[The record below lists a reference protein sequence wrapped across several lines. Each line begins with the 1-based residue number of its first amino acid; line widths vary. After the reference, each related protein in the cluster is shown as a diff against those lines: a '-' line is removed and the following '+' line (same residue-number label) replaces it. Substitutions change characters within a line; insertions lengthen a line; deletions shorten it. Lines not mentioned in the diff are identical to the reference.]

1 MTSPEYSSHF
11 SLANIPFGVASSTS
25 HPDPQCVTRLEN
37 TVIFLDVLHQ
47 SGGFAEVSGLP
58 KDVFNKPT
66 LNDYA
71 ALSKPLHREVR
82 KVLQN
87 ALKGQLPENSTEDI
101 RDVTL
106 HLPIAVGGFTDLTRI
121 NPADFSCSLHHVRR
135 AGKAIINDERPPPGF
150 FNFPIG
156 YSGRA
161 STIVVSGTP
170 IIRPKGHFF
179 DRTST
184 SEKKPIIYGPSR
196 VMDWELEMGFIVGQ
210 GVARLEGLN
219 AKDADE
225 HIFGAVILNDWSA
238 RDIQGCEMI
247 PLGPLNGKAFGTSIS
262 PWIVTLDALA
272 PFATPGPKAEVALAS
287 HLEDVVESSYAI
299 DFKVELIIEDQVTT
313 VSESKLQD
321 LHWSG
326 RQMCAHL
333 ASSGADVRTGDI
345 LGTGTISGPDEGSM
359 GCLLE
364 ITSGGKEPL
373 TLGSGHKRH
382 MLQDW
387 DTVRMTAVAGGSA
400 SGVGFGECIGQLQ
413 PAKAR

>member
-11 SLANIPFGVASSTS
+11 SLANIPFGVASSTC
-25 HPDPQCVTRLEN
+25 HPNPQCVTRLQN
-37 TVIFLDVLHQ
+37 NVIFLDVLHQ
-47 SGGFAEVSGLP
+47 SGVFAKVSGLP
-58 KDVFNKPT
+58 KDVFNKPV
-66 LNDYA
+66 LNEYA
-71 ALSKPLHREVR
+71 ALSKQLHREVR
-82 KVLQN
+82 KILQT
-87 ALKGQLPENSTEDI
+87 ALKEELPQNSIQDV

-106 HLPIAVGGFTDLTRI
+106 HLPVAVGGFTDLTRI
-121 NPADFSCSLHHVRR
+121 NPEDFSCSLHHVQR

-210 GVARLEGLN
+210 GVSRLEGVN

-225 HIFGAVILNDWSA
+225 NIFA

-272 PFATPGPKAEVALAS
+272 PFATPGPKAEAVLAS
-287 HLEDVVESSYAI
+287 HLEDVVKSSYEI

-333 ASSGADVRTGDI
+333 ASSGADLRTGDI
-345 LGTGTISGPDEGSM
+345 LGTGTISGPDERSM

-373 TLGSGHKRH
+373 ALDNGEKRH

-387 DTVRMTAVAGGSA
+387 DTVRMTAVAGGST
-400 SGVGFGECIGQLQ
+400 SGVGFGECVGQLQ
-413 PAKAR
+413 PAR